1 MKSALIYA
9 ATAGIR
15 TAAQTAAGMLGALT
29 VFEVGDITG
38 IEQALIVAGV
48 AALLSGLAAFLQNF
62 AEMLTVPEGDD
73 AA

>member
-1 MKSALIYA
+1 MRDAAIYA

-29 VFEVGDITG
+29 VFNLSDING
-38 IEQALIVAGV
+38 IEEALMVAGI
-48 AALLSGLAAFLQNF
+48 AAVLSGVAAFLQNF
-62 AEMLTVPEGDD
+62 AEMLNLPGEDD

>member
-1 MKSALIYA
+1 MRNALIFG

-29 VFEVGDITG
+29 VFNLSDING
-38 IEQALIVAGV
+38 IEEALVVAGV
-48 AALLSGLAAFLQNF
+48 AAVLSGVAAFLQNF
-62 AEMLTVPEGDD
+62 AEQLGIPEGDD